1 MTKADL
7 INAVAEKSELS
18 KKDSEKA
25 LTAVIEV
32 LTEALVAKEKVT
44 LVGFGT
50 FETKERKE
58 RQGFNPITK
67 QPITIA
73 AATVPSFSAGKA
85 LKDAVAGK

>member
-7 INAVAEKSELS
+7 INALAEKSELS

-50 FETKERKE
+50 FETKIGR
-58 RQGFNPITK
+58 
-67 QPITIA
+67 A
-73 AATVPSFSAGKA
+73 HV
-85 LKDAVAGK
+85 

>member
-58 RQGFNPITK
+58 RQGINPITK
-67 QPITIA
+67 QPITIT

>member
-7 INAVAEKSELS
+7 INVVAEKSELS

-58 RQGFNPITK
+58 RQGINPITK

>member
-32 LTEALVAKEKVT
+32 LTEALVAK
-44 LVGFGT
+44 
-50 FETKERKE
+50 
-58 RQGFNPITK
+58 
-67 QPITIA
+67 
-73 AATVPSFSAGKA
+73 
-85 LKDAVAGK
+85 

>member
-58 RQGFNPITK
+58 RQGINPITK

-85 LKDAVAGK
+85 LNDAVAGK

>member
-58 RQGFNPITK
+58 RQGINPITK
-67 QPITIA
+67 QQ
-73 AATVPSFSAGKA
+73 PSRLSAQAK
-85 LKDAVAGK
+85 L

>member
-1 MTKADL
+1 M
-7 INAVAEKSELS
+7 
-18 KKDSEKA
+18 
-25 LTAVIEV
+25 IEV

-58 RQGFNPITK
+58 RQGINPITK

>member
-58 RQGFNPITK
+58 RQGINPITK

-73 AATVPSFSAGKA
+73 AEIGRASCRERV
-85 LKDAVAGK
+85 

>member
-58 RQGFNPITK
+58 RQGINPITK

-85 LKDAVAGK
+85 L

>member
-58 RQGFNPITK
+58 RQGINPITK
-67 QPITIA
+67 NEHET
-73 AATVPSFSAGKA
+73 G
-85 LKDAVAGK
+85 

>member
-50 FETKERKE
+50 FET
-58 RQGFNPITK
+58 
-67 QPITIA
+67 
-73 AATVPSFSAGKA
+73 
-85 LKDAVAGK
+85 

>member
-58 RQGFNPITK
+58 RQGINPITK
-67 QPITIA
+67 QPIA
-73 AATVPSFSAGKA
+73 AATAPSFSAGKA